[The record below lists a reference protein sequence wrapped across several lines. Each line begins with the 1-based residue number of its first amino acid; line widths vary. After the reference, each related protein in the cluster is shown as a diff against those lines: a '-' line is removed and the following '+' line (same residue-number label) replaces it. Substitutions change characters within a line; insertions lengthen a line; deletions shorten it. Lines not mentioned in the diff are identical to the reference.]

1 MNIMTAHCYS
11 CLLQQPVT
19 TNTTMSGYERRY
31 TSSAESRAARL
42 RRLPDCDGVVT
53 QVKVEYASADING
66 FYNKEGKSDGV
77 AKFTKPSSE
86 HDGKKYMIFRSA
98 HTDGSRRWYLSLVH
112 EESDPGT
119 TQDNDYYFATYDPLN
134 PGNPDPHI
142 PPSSGWLRFPDVDNL
157 PRSTHGLEIQV
168 TPSVINLEIDN
179 EYETTTE
186 GQPGE
191 IDDDLSLQSEVP
203 SVTLKAGDTI

>member
-98 HTDGSRRWYLSLVH
+98 HTDGSRRLLQTIGCLPSIPKPAIFGVVVFR
-112 EESDPGT
+112 
-119 TQDNDYYFATYDPLN
+119 TQMMQ
-134 PGNPDPHI
+134 
-142 PPSSGWLRFPDVDNL
+142 R
-157 PRSTHGLEIQV
+157 
-168 TPSVINLEIDN
+168 INRIEC
-179 EYETTTE
+179 
-186 GQPGE
+186 
-191 IDDDLSLQSEVP
+191 
-203 SVTLKAGDTI
+203 